1 MRVLR
6 LDASIRVEGSV
17 SRSLADVVEQEWCRR
32 CPETEV
38 VRRDLGREPLPP
50 VWPDALAG
58 AMAPD
63 GSRTDAQRRA
73 TALAAELV
81 DELVAADALLFAV
94 PLYNFG
100 IPQQVKHWIDLVIT
114 DPRAFDV
121 DRPLLPGR
129 PAVLVA
135 ARGGGYGPGT
145 PRAGWDH
152 GTPYLRRMLVD
163 VWGLDLRTAEA
174 ELTAAGTN
182 PAMAH
187 LEELARQRLADARAA
202 ALAHAADVAEQ
213 LGSTGAV
220 AKVT

>member
-1 MRVLR
+1 MRFLR

-17 SRSLADVVEQEWCRR
+17 SRSLADVVEQEWRR
-32 CPETEV
+32 RHPDADV
-38 VRRDLGREPLPP
+38 VHRDLGREPLPP
-50 VWPDALAG
+50 VWPEALAG

-63 GSRTDAQRRA
+63 EARTDGQRRA
-73 TALAAELV
+73 TAIAAELV
-81 DELVAADALLFAV
+81 DELLAADALLLAV

-100 IPQQVKHWIDLVIT
+100 IPQQVKHWIDLIIT
-114 DPRAFDV
+114 DPRARDV
-121 DRPLLPGR
+121 AVPLLPGR
-129 PAVLVA
+129 PALLVA

-163 VWGLDLRTAEA
+163 VWGLDLVTAEA

-187 LEELARQRLADARAA
+187 LGELARRQLLAARADA
-202 ALAHAADVAEQ
+202 
-213 LGSTGAV
+213 LGHAV
-220 AKVT
+220 AIAESLNASV

>member
-1 MRVLR
+1 MRFLR

-17 SRSLADVVEQEWCRR
+17 SRALADIVEQEWRR
-32 CPETEV
+32 RHPDAEV
-38 VRRDLGREPLPP
+38 VHRDLGREPLPP
-50 VWPDALAG
+50 VWTDALAG
-58 AMAPD
+58 AMTPD
-63 GSRTDAQRRA
+63 GSRTDDQRRA
-73 TALAAELV
+73 AALAAKLV
-81 DELVAADALLFAV
+81 DELLAADALLFAV

-100 IPQQVKHWIDLVIT
+100 LPQQVKHWIDLVIT
-114 DPRAFDV
+114 DPRGFDV

-187 LEELARQRLADARAA
+187 LEELAREHLAGARADALR
-202 ALAHAADVAEQ
+202 HAADIAGR
-213 LGSTGAV
+213 LGTDAV
-220 AKVT
+220 AQVT